1 MKYERFRELEKV
13 FSKSEH
19 EFTSAVL
26 SSVNGEKYIDV
37 LSTYYNLYKDSK
49 TMWEYIKLIN
59 SEDTF
64 VINGKGKSIQ
74 EIDKELLLALNNGDF
89 NYILLEIENSTYE
102 DMNLLYKYGNV
113 FIKYDNDPLSFCT
126 LSDFIRMREEIDYY
140 KAEVCSEALFPLE
153 QVTYIYDI
161 TKSFKYSDTE
171 EDFSI
176 SRALHSC
183 ICSSKFVCVGYV
195 KFMNQLLTELGFD
208 CYTVEMKKHVASI
221 VRIVDETYGIDGYYV
236 FDPTADSRKKMC
248 LCKDT
253 NGDFSIKYQSSIVDS
268 DEIIYDFG
276 ENSLYRSFLI
286 PLEQYRDFYLGE
298 ESVSI
303 FDKDGDDVTSM
314 FLDRL
319 NSYDKYIGQDLKC
332 FLNLMYNV
340 KCAEGYSKDD
350 SLSQVC
356 NLITINNVNP
366 DDEHSLNSVLSE
378 IDNEYRIEVKTY
390 SKK

>member
-1 MKYERFRELEKV
+1 MKYERFRELENI
-13 FSKSEH
+13 FSKSEN
-19 EFTSAVL
+19 EFTLAVL

-37 LSTYYNLYKDSK
+37 LRSYYNLYKDSR

-64 VINGKGKSIQ
+64 VIKGKGKSIQ
-74 EIDKELLLALNNGDF
+74 ELDKELFIALNNGDF
-89 NYILLEIENSTYE
+89 NNILLEIQNRTYE
-102 DMNLLYKYGNV
+102 DIDLLYKYGNV
-113 FIKYDNDPLSFCT
+113 FIKYDKDPLSFCT
-126 LSDFIRMREEIDYY
+126 LSDFVTMREEIDYY
-140 KAEVCSEALFPLE
+140 KSEVCSEALFPLE

-183 ICSSKFVCVGYV
+183 VCSSKFVCVGYV

-208 CYTVEMKKHVASI
+208 CYTVEMKKHVASM
-221 VRIVDETYGIDGYYV
+221 VRIVDETYGIDGYYI
-236 FDPTADSRKKMC
+236 FDPTVDSRRKMC

-253 NGDFSIKYQSSIVDS
+253 NDSVSVKYQSSIVDS
-268 DEIIYDFG
+268 DEIIHDFG
-276 ENSLYRSFLI
+276 EYSLYRVFLI
-286 PLEQYRDFYLGE
+286 PLEQYRDFYLGD

-303 FDKDGDDVTSM
+303 LDKDGDDVTSL

-319 NSYDKYIGQDLKC
+319 NSHDKYNGHDLKL
-332 FLNLMYNV
+332 FFKLMYNV

-366 DDEHSLNSVLSE
+366 DDESSINLVLSE
-378 IDNEYRIEVKTY
+378 IDSDYCVEAKTY